1 MLQISFLLS
10 LVVTGLT
17 SFEVFTFLLKTE
29 KEVWREMDWTRIT
42 TLCYAG
48 WENKELTAT
57 AHSHGARGT
66 GSFILPVTKL

>member
-48 WENKELTAT
+48 WEDKELTAM
-57 AHSHGARGT
+57 AHSHGARGIHYT
-66 GSFILPVTKL
+66 IQGAS